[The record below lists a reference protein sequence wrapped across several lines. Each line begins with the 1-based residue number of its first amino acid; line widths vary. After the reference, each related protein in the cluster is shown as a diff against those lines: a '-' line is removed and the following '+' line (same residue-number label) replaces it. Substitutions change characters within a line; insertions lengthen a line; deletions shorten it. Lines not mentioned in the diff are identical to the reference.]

1 MRKCWQELTEASREL
16 NRKKYEK
23 NQIRRDVAGSFFVV
37 ELIVTFE
44 KPFVTGG
51 EKDKGG
57 GGRMRVS

>member
-1 MRKCWQELTEASREL
+1 M
-16 NRKKYEK
+16 
-23 NQIRRDVAGSFFVV
+23 

-57 GGRMRVS
+57 GDRMEWIISIIIINSLYFNS

>member
-1 MRKCWQELTEASREL
+1 MRKRWQELTGASREL
-16 NRKKYEK
+16 NRKKYEQ